1 MLTSDRGSS
10 LKKMVVICILAI
22 IGTVT
27 VFQVYAQS
35 NGQFSQNGS
44 ILGRVTDAHGQPIV
58 GAEISYYIEDAVRA
72 NRASGSEIITDSN
85 GNYATE
91 YSMVPSDLAAN
102 VGKLFI
108 TVKVGDQT
116 LTRGGPRD
124 SIEIKGGTTIKVDFQ
139 LGVSE
144 QPPVVLIQSPPYTP
158 MAEASSPN
166 APITISANRLSEG
179 GRIKQSED
187 KNLVNNTAVRSA
199 APGFD
204 AILSLVGIIA
214 VVYVL
219 MRKT

>member
-22 IGTVT
+22 IGTAT

-35 NGQFSQNGS
+35 NRQFPQSGS
-44 ILGRVTDAHGQPIV
+44 ILGQVTDTHGQPIT

-72 NRASGSEIITDSN
+72 NRASGSGIVTDSN
-85 GNYATE
+85 GNYTTE

-144 QPPVVLIQSPPYTP
+144 QPPVILIQSPPYTP
-158 MAEASSPN
+158 TAEASSSN
-166 APITISANRLSEG
+166 VPITTSMNPLSEG
-179 GRIKQSED
+179 GTIKPSED
-187 KNLVNNTAVRSA
+187 KNLVNNTTVRSA
-199 APGFD
+199 TPGFD
-204 AILSLVGIIA
+204 AILALVGIIT
-214 VVYVL
+214 VVCVL
-219 MRKT
+219 TRKT